1 MKTLANIII
10 APMITE
16 KSVAEAKTGK
26 YTFKVEKDANKY
38 EIAKAIET
46 LFSVKVTYVS
56 TNIIKETRIRN
67 TKLGRSKTDLT
78 YKKARVKLAKD
89 QKIELF
95 DIEKK

>member
-26 YTFKVEKDANKY
+26 YSFKVEKAANKY
-38 EIAKAIET
+38 EIAKAVES

-78 YKKARVKLAKD
+78 YKKARVQLAKD